1 MAWAKAGSDTLT
13 SAGDV
18 LQITDLTANK
28 FNVFLQH
35 SPYDSS
41 YVNPQITF
49 NNNTNSVYAGRYEY
63 NGGTDGTYTSRANQI
78 LDGSGTADDK
88 FMVNYTSSISGEEKL
103 SIIHYMNSGTTGAGN
118 APNRTQNVWKFV
130 PSPDADIT
138 RIDTTNGSAGSYDTG
153 SNLTALG
160 SDITPAAA
168 VSFPTNVQVG
178 SRAEITDSRKMYS
191 FNTPEYKVHTFTSS
205 GTLAITGS
213 GNVEYL
219 VVAGGGSG
227 GGKDFAGN
235 AVGGA
240 GGGAGGFRTNVSG
253 ATSGGGASAEA
264 TYGVTAQ
271 SYTITVGT
279 GGASV
284 PVNTGGIDGG
294 NSSIVPVSGT
304 SIISTGGGG
313 GYETQA
319 GVSNGGSGGGGGLA
333 AETGGLGTSGQG
345 YNGGDGVGSSGFG
358 TGGGGGSGSVGGN
371 GTTTVGGAGGSG
383 TANSITGSS
392 VIYAGGGGGGM
403 YSPSMSAGALGGA
416 GGSGGGGAGGNGSP
430 SNGTDA
436 TGYGSGGGGA
446 GGSDSSASPVS
457 GSGSDGIV
465 IVRYVNDGSIT
476 ATGGTITTTDGVWQ
490 EIGA

>member
-1 MAWAKAGSDTLT
+1 MAWIKNGTPDTLT
-13 SAGDV
+13 GTGDV

-63 NGGTDGTYTSRANQI
+63 NGTDGTYTSRANQI

-88 FMVNYTSSISGEEKL
+88 FMVNYTVSVSGEEKL
-103 SIIHYMNSGTTGAGN
+103 SIIHYMNSGTSGASG
-118 APNRTQNVWKFV
+118 APNRTENAWKFV

-153 SNLTALG
+153 SNLSALG
-160 SDITPAAA
+160 SDMTPAAA
-168 VSFPTNVQVG
+168 IPFVANAQIG
-178 SRAEITDSRKMYS
+178 SRAEITDTRKIYS

-219 VVAGGGSG
+219 VIAGGGSG

-253 ATSGGGASAEA
+253 ATSGGGASAES

-271 SYTITVGT
+271 RYTITVG
-279 GGASV
+279 
-284 PVNTGGIDGG
+284 DG
-294 NSSIVPVSGT
+294 
-304 SIISTGGGG
+304 
-313 GYETQA
+313 
-319 GVSNGGSGGGGGLA
+319 
-333 AETGGLGTSGQG
+333 
-345 YNGGDGVGSSGFG
+345 
-358 TGGGGGSGSVGGN
+358 
-371 GTTTVGGAGGSG
+371 
-383 TANSITGSS
+383 
-392 VIYAGGGGGGM
+392 
-403 YSPSMSAGALGGA
+403 
-416 GGSGGGGAGGNGSP
+416 
-430 SNGTDA
+430 
-436 TGYGSGGGGA
+436 
-446 GGSDSSASPVS
+446 
-457 GSGSDGIV
+457 
-465 IVRYVNDGSIT
+465 
-476 ATGGTITTTDGVWQ
+476 
-490 EIGA
+490 